1 MDFTNEPEPLT
12 THATAKKNQLLW
24 IDWTTQVFDMER
36 NSIQLIRSD
45 FKEKKKTHKKIPKSS
60 ILRPK

>member
-45 FKEKKKTHKKIPKSS
+45 FKEKKTHKKIPESS